1 MFSKDPSELVR
12 KEKLDDEE
20 TVRSIRLALV
30 AELDAIN
37 FYLQQSRIMPDGP
50 FKKVHEDIAKEEVTH
65 FGEFMRLLYQYAPED
80 FRKIREGWAEAS
92 TLLGESAELGLEGEK
107 HHEAH
112 REDHKESMKQ
122 DMHVE
127 DLLGLPFATVPWKQ
141 DGIAVADDPEK
152 LFTLSYI
159 SHGFSVK
166 KGSSD
171 SLLEMERD
179 RAVHSFRAMLL
190 KSVVAEHELSLVKR
204 STRMPGLDWSKSG
217 SISLG
222 VTDAYRKLSENGYS
236 SGIGVLIDPSGFR
249 LLQREVSGTGQIEMD
264 LVATIT
270 SDVKMLPYLP
280 ENSMVVYS
288 RESMKILVR
297 QDVEVRKVSE
307 DLQNINF
314 GISAKVA
321 PILYDRGSS
330 IFVESKSRA

>member
-37 FYLQQSRIMPDGP
+37 FYLQQSRVMPDGP

-92 TLLGESAELGLEGEK
+92 TLLGESAELGLEGEE

-112 REDHKESMKQ
+112 REDKKESMKQ

-127 DLLGLPFATVPWKQ
+127 DLLGLPFATVPWEQ

-166 KGSSD
+166 K
-171 SLLEMERD
+171 R
-179 RAVHSFRAMLL
+179 
-190 KSVVAEHELSLVKR
+190 
-204 STRMPGLDWSKSG
+204 
-217 SISLG
+217 
-222 VTDAYRKLSENGYS
+222 
-236 SGIGVLIDPSGFR
+236 
-249 LLQREVSGTGQIEMD
+249 LQRQP
-264 LVATIT
+264 A
-270 SDVKMLPYLP
+270 
-280 ENSMVVYS
+280 
-288 RESMKILVR
+288 
-297 QDVEVRKVSE
+297 
-307 DLQNINF
+307 
-314 GISAKVA
+314 
-321 PILYDRGSS
+321 
-330 IFVESKSRA
+330 